1 MTSKAEK
8 LSRLASSYNH
18 SAKEYAAGKPPER
31 VILFVA
37 EELDFFVSQL
47 PKCSSSKV
55 LDLGSGHG
63 EESEYIRNKFGIV
76 PECVDIS
83 PEMLKICA
91 ERGLPVRQED
101 FSNLSDPDDSVSGAF
116 MNFSFLHIPKTDA
129 IEVLGE
135 IHRVLCSGGVFQITL
150 FEGEGEGLEE
160 KTKYQH
166 PRFFAYYQQSELRQ
180 VVSQMFELIR
190 ESKLE
195 SRPRNLLSVTG
206 KKTS

>member
-18 SAKEYAAGKPPER
+18 SAKEYATGRPPER
-31 VILFVA
+31 VTLFVA

-83 PEMLKICA
+83 SEMLKMCA
-91 ERGLPVRQED
+91 ERGLTIRQED
-101 FSNLSDPDDSVSGAF
+101 FANLSDPDDSVSGAF

-135 IHRVLCSGGVFQITL
+135 IHRVLCPDGVIQITL
-150 FEGEGEGLEE
+150 FEGQGERLE
-160 KTKYQH
+160 KRTKYQH
-166 PRFFAYYQQSELRQ
+166 PRFFAYYQQDELRQ
-180 VVSQMFELIR
+180 VVSQRFEVIH
-190 ESKLE
+190 ESKLKNK
-195 SRPRNLLSVTG
+195 PRNLLSVTG
-206 KKTS
+206 KAS